1 MKLKQSKASGF
12 TIVELLIV
20 IVVIAILAAITIV
33 AYNGIQNR
41 AKASAAQSASNTM
54 IKKAEAANAIA
65 SAYPAN
71 ATDFN
76 AQTDSAL
83 TGSGLYTVT
92 TLSAAPSNPGT
103 VIYEKCTAG
112 NTTSARITYW
122 NYSASPAAAAQTV
135 IGNNSPAC
143 TTWTAM
149 SAGGPY

>member
-1 MKLKQSKASGF
+1 MLNTKIKQSGF

-20 IVVIAILAAITIV
+20 IVVIAILAAISIV

-41 AKASAAQSASNTM
+41 GKASAAQAAQNTM

-71 ATDFN
+71 LTDFN
-76 AQTDSAL
+76 AQSDSSL
-83 TGSGLYTVT
+83 TGSGLTIVT
-92 TLSAAPSNPGT
+92 ALSAAPSSPST

-112 NTTSARITYW
+112 NTKSARITYW
-122 NYSASPAAAAQTV
+122 NYQTGAASPTI
-135 IGNNSPAC
+135 IGDNSTAC

-149 SAGGPY
+149 AAGGPY